1 MHTEDLISA
10 LKEVANRLIES
21 LEDSQLDF
29 LCKNLSLVTYHPH
42 EIITK
47 QGAFVSHCTLVK
59 SGLTKEYMEGPGEK
73 TVLIRLGTPGSLTG
87 LSDIYSDEHSIN
99 SIASLTAT
107 EAFLIRT
114 DCIKKLASENK
125 GFGRVLYEEFTAAQ
139 VFLYHRIFSLG
150 TKQMHGRLA
159 DIILYLTGSPF
170 SGREIFG
177 SITRKEIAE
186 LCGMSTESV
195 VRLLKEFRDDGLI
208 SYEGK
213 EIQVKNSELLERLSR
228 IG

>member
-1 MHTEDLISA
+1 MNTEDHIPV
-10 LKEVANRLIES
+10 LKEIANRLIEP
-21 LEDSQLDF
+21 LEGSQLDF
-29 LCKNLSLVTYHPH
+29 LCSNISLVGYHPH

-47 QGAFVSHCTLVK
+47 QGAFVSHCILVK
-59 SGLTKEYMEGPGEK
+59 SGFTKEYMEGPGEK
-73 TVLIRLGTPGSLTG
+73 TVLVSIGTTGTLTG
-87 LSDIYSDEHSIN
+87 LSDIYSVEHSVS

-107 EAFLIRT
+107 EVYLIRS
-114 DCIKKLASENK
+114 DCVKKLAAENPL
-125 GFGRVLYEEFTAAQ
+125 FGRVLFEEFTSARQ
-139 VFLYHRIFSLG
+139 FLYRRLFSLG

-159 DIILYLTGSPF
+159 DVILYLTAAPF
-170 SGREIFG
+170 SGKEIFG

-195 VRLLKEFRDDGLI
+195 VRLLKEFREDGLI

-213 EIQVKNSELLERLSR
+213 EIHVNNIELLERLSR

>member
-1 MHTEDLISA
+1 MQTEDHIPD
-10 LKEVANRLIES
+10 LKEIASRLITP

-29 LCKNLSLVTYHPH
+29 LCRNLSLVKYHPH
-42 EIITK
+42 ENITK

-73 TVLIRLGTPGSLTG
+73 MVLIRVGTPGTLSG
-87 LSDIYSDEHSIN
+87 LSDIYSAEHSIY
-99 SIASLTAT
+99 SIASLAAA
-107 EAFLIRT
+107 EVFLIRT
-114 DCIKKLASENK
+114 DCIMKLAYENT
-125 GFGRVLYEEFTAAQ
+125 GFGRVLLEEFTAAQ
-139 VFLYHRIFSLG
+139 AFLYKRIFSLG
-150 TKQMHGRLA
+150 TRQMHGRLA

-195 VRLLKEFRDDGLI
+195 VRLLKEFREDGLI

-213 EIQVKNSELLERLSR
+213 EIVVKNAELLERLSR

>member
-1 MHTEDLISA
+1 MHTEDHIPV
-10 LKEVANRLIES
+10 LKEIANRLTEP
-21 LEDSQLDF
+21 LEPDQLDF
-29 LCKNLSLVTYHPH
+29 LCKNLSLIKYHPH

-73 TVLIRLGTPGSLTG
+73 TVLIRIGTQGTLTG

-114 DCIKKLASENK
+114 DCIKRLASENTM
-125 GFGRVLYEEFTAAQ
+125 FGRVLFEEFTAAQ
-139 VFLYHRIFSLG
+139 VFLYRRLFSLG

-159 DIILYLTGSPF
+159 DIIFYLTGIPF

-177 SITRKEIAE
+177 FITRKEIAE

-213 EIQVKNSELLERLSR
+213 EIHVKNAELLERLSR